1 MLGCQGEELEPGPE
15 LEQALSEGYL
25 VREPGVELGQEQ
37 EPELE
42 WAGPGEAAYTVEG
55 DVVGDLEI
63 EEV

>member
-1 MLGCQGEELEPGPE
+1 MLGFQEEELELGPE

-25 VREPGVELGQEQ
+25 AREPGVELGQEQ

-42 WAGPGEAAYTVEG
+42 REAAYTVEG
-55 DVVGDLEI
+55 DVVGDLAV